1 MTDLTFA
8 VVGATSMHSSGM
20 RTTRLL
26 IVSGGGVCIHG
37 GESAQPR
44 GVCIQGGL
52 PNPGGSAQSWGW
64 SASWGRGGVGSA
76 SPTNRMTHRR
86 KKIILPQISFA
97 GGNYTH
103 GTEWV
108 SDPTLAHLALSE
120 PVLS

>member
-20 RTTRLL
+20 RTARLL
-26 IVSGGGVCIHG
+26 IVSGGSASTG
-37 GESAQPR
+37 GSLPSPGGSASR
-44 GVCIQGGL
+44 GVCLIPGGL
-52 PNPGGSAQSWGW
+52 PNPGGGLHL
-64 SASWGRGGVGSA
+64 GGGGGGSA